1 MGFNEGIIDKGIS
14 LYKFFFRFVSFLRI
28 FFRNFGVAFFNFW
41 FRLGFFFI
49 FQKYRISF
57 QILKQHILK
66 NLENIISQGNT
77 IKHLKILHNK
87 LSFLEISK
95 IP

>member
-41 FRLGFFFI
+41 FRLGCFFYFP
-49 FQKYRISF
+49 
-57 QILKQHILK
+57 
-66 NLENIISQGNT
+66 
-77 IKHLKILHNK
+77 KI
-87 LSFLEISK
+87 
-95 IP
+95 